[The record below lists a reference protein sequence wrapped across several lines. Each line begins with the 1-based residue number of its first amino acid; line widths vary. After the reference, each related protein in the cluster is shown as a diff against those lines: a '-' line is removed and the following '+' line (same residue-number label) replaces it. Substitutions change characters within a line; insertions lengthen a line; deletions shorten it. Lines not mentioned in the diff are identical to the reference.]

1 MFVGIFVG
9 NTYIRIEDVRSKY
22 SRIENEYNVGDII
35 SGEEK
40 VDDLL
45 ICKTDFE
52 NIINNIY
59 NDVDQIIKMLIDYDT
74 SNAIDELKILAE
86 KLY

>member
-1 MFVGIFVG
+1 MGIFVG